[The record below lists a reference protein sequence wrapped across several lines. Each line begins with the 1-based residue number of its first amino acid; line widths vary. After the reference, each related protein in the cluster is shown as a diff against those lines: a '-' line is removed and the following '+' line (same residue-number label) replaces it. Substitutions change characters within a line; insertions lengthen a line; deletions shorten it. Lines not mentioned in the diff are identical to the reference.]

1 MKYTGWAVLVL
12 GVLVGL
18 YGLFIAMPS
27 GGPAAIPVGTE
38 ATPAVLP
45 FPLGTALLG
54 FSAVAVA
61 AGIAML
67 VFGGRGVIKTKN
79 LTVRN

>member
-1 MKYTGWAVLVL
+1 MKYTSWAVLVL
-12 GVLVGL
+12 GVLIGL
-18 YGLFIAMPS
+18 YGLFIA
-27 GGPAAIPVGTE
+27 IPVGDSAAASAGADTTTS
-38 ATPAVLP
+38 ATP
-45 FPLGTALLG
+45 FPLGTVMLA

-79 LTVRN
+79 LAVRN